1 MEVNYNKQI
10 ASELSLRERQVSNTI
25 ELLNDGATIPF
36 IARYRKEMT
45 QSLDEVQIANIRD
58 RLDQL
63 IELDKRRKSIL
74 DSIEEQGKLTDELKQ
89 KIEVAQKLSELED
102 LYLPYKRK
110 RKTKAS
116 IAREKGLE
124 PLADLLIKQDNFDVD
139 LKAESFIDAE
149 KQVESSE
156 EALAGARDIVA
167 EWVNENEDARKAI
180 RKHFGKKA
188 SIQSKVVKTK
198 IQEAAKFQNY
208 FEWEESLM
216 NAPSHRVLAM
226 FRGEN
231 EGFLKLKIA
240 PSETEALE
248 LLDNVF
254 IKRDNEAAAHVQDAI
269 SDSYKRLLLPSM
281 ETEYRK
287 LVKETADLV
296 AIKVFAENL
305 RQLLL
310 GAPLGQMNILAI
322 DPGFRTGCKIVCLD
336 KQGNLVHNETIYP
349 HPPQR
354 DSKMAINKITSLV
367 NAYKIEAIAIG
378 NGTAGRETEALIRRI
393 RFEKPLQAIMVNESG
408 ASVYSAS
415 AIAREEFPDYDITVR
430 GAVSIGR
437 RLMDPLAE
445 LVKIEPKSIGVGQYQ
460 HDVDQAALNNSL
472 SDVVESCVNS
482 VGVELNTASKQ
493 LLSHVSGVGPTLAQ
507 NIIDH
512 RKESG
517 PFKDRKELKKVARFG
532 AKAFEQAAG
541 FLRIRDSKNP
551 LDQSAV
557 HPESYKLVKEM
568 CKRVNC
574 TVEEL
579 IADQKLR
586 DKLDLKEFVTAEFG
600 MPTLLDIMS
609 ELSKPGLDPRQK
621 FDFFEFAE
629 GVNSIKDLEVGM
641 RLPGIVTNIT
651 NFGAFVDLG
660 VHQDG
665 LVHISKLANQFVKD
679 PNEVVKINQK
689 VEVKVLEVDIDRK
702 RIQLSMVD

>member
-74 DSIEEQGKLTDELKQ
+74 DSIEEQGKLTDDLKQ
-89 KIEVAQKLSELED
+89 RIEAAQKLSELED

-269 SDSYKRLLLPSM
+269 SDSYKRLLLPS
-281 ETEYRK
+281 
-287 LVKETADLV
+287 
-296 AIKVFAENL
+296 IKVGIPN
-305 RQLLL
+305 
-310 GAPLGQMNILAI
+310 
-322 DPGFRTGCKIVCLD
+322 
-336 KQGNLVHNETIYP
+336 
-349 HPPQR
+349 
-354 DSKMAINKITSLV
+354 
-367 NAYKIEAIAIG
+367 
-378 NGTAGRETEALIRRI
+378 
-393 RFEKPLQAIMVNESG
+393 
-408 ASVYSAS
+408 SAVTNS
-415 AIAREEFPDYDITVR
+415 F
-430 GAVSIGR
+430 
-437 RLMDPLAE
+437 
-445 LVKIEPKSIGVGQYQ
+445 KS
-460 HDVDQAALNNSL
+460 SL
-472 SDVVESCVNS
+472 S
-482 VGVELNTASKQ
+482 
-493 LLSHVSGVGPTLAQ
+493 LS
-507 NIIDH
+507 
-512 RKESG
+512 
-517 PFKDRKELKKVARFG
+517 F
-532 AKAFEQAAG
+532 
-541 FLRIRDSKNP
+541 
-551 LDQSAV
+551 
-557 HPESYKLVKEM
+557 
-568 CKRVNC
+568 
-574 TVEEL
+574 
-579 IADQKLR
+579 
-586 DKLDLKEFVTAEFG
+586 
-600 MPTLLDIMS
+600 
-609 ELSKPGLDPRQK
+609 
-621 FDFFEFAE
+621 
-629 GVNSIKDLEVGM
+629 
-641 RLPGIVTNIT
+641 
-651 NFGAFVDLG
+651 
-660 VHQDG
+660 
-665 LVHISKLANQFVKD
+665 
-679 PNEVVKINQK
+679 
-689 VEVKVLEVDIDRK
+689 
-702 RIQLSMVD
+702 